1 MYSTHT
7 ARLLLLFWDVEMGN
21 EEDVSSVSPV
31 LNVLCKDPMEV
42 LGSERSSFV
51 RLCFPEFFVP

>member
-1 MYSTHT
+1 MYSTRT

-31 LNVLCKDPMEV
+31 LNVLCKDPMEA
-42 LGSERSSFV
+42 LGSERRSFV
-51 RLCFPEFFVP
+51 RLCFS